1 MKLIVASF
9 IFLMILRRV
18 CANGHSGILD
28 DNIRQLCTSWEGSI
42 TTHFSVPRVGK
53 AGPPGPVGPP
63 GRPGLIGLRGER
75 GLPGPPG
82 PFGEIGPPGVLNETE
97 IRAIIREEIAVGK
110 VFPSFWSFF
119 LSSLIH

>member
-1 MKLIVASF
+1 MKFMVVSL
-9 IFLMILRRV
+9 IFLMISPYV
-18 CANGHSGILD
+18 FTNGHSGNLD
-28 DNIRQLCTSWEGSI
+28 DIIRQLCTSWEGSI

-82 PFGEIGPPGVLNETE
+82 PSGETGPPGVLNETE
-97 IRAIIREEIAVGK
+97 IRAIIREEIAAGK
-110 VFPSFWSFF
+110 VFPSLWSFF
-119 LSSLIH
+119 FLFVRE